1 MLKSTAFP
9 PGGYGLQSILNAMF
23 HTVPTGDYL
32 VNSNFF
38 ENGIMTLILS
48 LFTSS
53 SASLILLRDA
63 FIWCMAVLLYFLQK
77 FFTGA
82 YIVGTSSPDSLNVE
96 VQLSLYEW
104 SKNAVAQWI

>member
-1 MLKSTAFP
+1 MKSTAFP
-9 PGGYGLQSILNAMF
+9 AGGYGLQSILNAMF

-38 ENGIMTLILS
+38 ENGIAALILS

-63 FIWCMAVLLYFLQK
+63 FTWFMAVLLYFLQK

-104 SKNAVAQWI
+104 SKSAVAQWI